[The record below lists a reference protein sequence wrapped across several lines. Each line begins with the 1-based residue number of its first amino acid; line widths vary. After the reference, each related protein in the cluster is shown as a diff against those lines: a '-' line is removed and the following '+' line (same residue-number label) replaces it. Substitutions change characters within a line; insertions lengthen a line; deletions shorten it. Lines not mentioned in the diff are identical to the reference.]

1 MANQR
6 RQELLEAV
14 TQAIYASS
22 TAAVFFH
29 TAIAEQ
35 IGLGPTEEK
44 TLLLLSGSGSHTAGE
59 IARHTGLTT
68 ASVTDLID
76 RLERKGF
83 VRRVRDTKDRRRVI
97 VEPDTRRLAE
107 LAQVF
112 GSFQGVF
119 TDLLERYSDE
129 QLVTITDYLNRAAHY
144 SRETITKLSQ
154 QAENHAAQQHDP

>member
-1 MANQR
+1 MANQK
-6 RQELLEAV
+6 RQDLLEAV

-29 TAIAEQ
+29 SAIAEQ
-35 IGLGPTEEK
+35 LGIGPTEEK
-44 TLLLLSGSGSHTAGE
+44 TLLLLSGPGAHSAGE

-97 VEPDTRRLAE
+97 VEPNAERLAE

-119 TDLLERYSDE
+119 TDLLDAYSDE
-129 QLVTITDYLNRAAHY
+129 QLITIADYLNRAARY
-144 SRETITKLSQ
+144 SREAITKLGQ
-154 QAENHAAQQHDP
+154 QAENQLVQRHHT

>member
-1 MANQR
+1 MANQQ

-14 TQAIYASS
+14 THAIYASS

-35 IGLGPTEEK
+35 LGLGATEEK
-44 TLLLLSGSGSHTAGE
+44 TLLLLSGAGSHTAGE

-76 RLERKGF
+76 RLEHKGF

-97 VEPDTRRLAE
+97 VEPNTERLAE

-112 GSFQGVF
+112 SSFQGVF
-119 TDLLERYSDE
+119 TDLLDSYSDE
-129 QLVTITDYLNRAAHY
+129 QLATIADYLNRATNY
-144 SRETITKLSQ
+144 SREAITKLSQ
-154 QAENHAAQQHDP
+154 QAESQTDQPHTP

>member
-1 MANQR
+1 MEIMTNTNREA
-6 RQELLEAV
+6 LLETV
-14 TQAIYASS
+14 TQAMYGNS

-35 IGLGPTEEK
+35 IGLGATEEK
-44 TLLLLSGSGSHTAGE
+44 TLLLLSGSGSFTAGD

-97 VEPDTRRLAE
+97 VEPDRTKLAE
-107 LAQVF
+107 LGAVF
-112 GSFQGVF
+112 SSFQGTF
-119 TDLLERYSDE
+119 TDLLDTYSDE
-129 QLVTITDYLNRAAHY
+129 QLITIADYLNRATRYA
-144 SRETITKLSQ
+144 REAIMNLGHTGN
-154 QAENHAAQQHDP
+154 E

>member
-1 MANQR
+1 MTSTNREA
-6 RQELLEAV
+6 LLEAV

-29 TAIAEQ
+29 TAIAEH

-44 TLLLLSGSGSHTAGE
+44 TLLLLSGSESFTAGD

-97 VEPDTRRLAE
+97 VEPNRAKLAE
-107 LAQVF
+107 LAEVF
-112 GSFQGVF
+112 SSFQGVF
-119 TDLLERYSDE
+119 ADLLDTYSDE
-129 QLVTITDYLNRAAHY
+129 QLLTIADYLTRAAHY
-144 SRETITKLSQ
+144 SREAIEKLGH
-154 QAENHAAQQHDP
+154 QADT

>member
-1 MANQR
+1 MEIMTNTNREA
-6 RQELLEAV
+6 LLEAV

-35 IGLGPTEEK
+35 IGLGSTEEK
-44 TLLLLSGSGSHTAGE
+44 TLLLLSGSGSFTAGG

-97 VEPDTRRLAE
+97 VEPDRTKLAE
-107 LAQVF
+107 LAAVF
-112 GSFQGVF
+112 SSFQGAF
-119 TDLLERYSDE
+119 TDLLDTYSDE
-129 QLVTITDYLNRAAHY
+129 QLITIADYLNRAARY
-144 SRETITKLSQ
+144 SREAIMKLGHTGN
-154 QAENHAAQQHDP
+154 E